1 MTHVTDSPNGA
12 PAQFLAFSHTSLMHG
27 WVPMTVQVLAGV
39 VLTLAVGWRSRR
51 WRTVWVPAAA
61 LAGAAVAYLT
71 HWYIVDRGLSDEPA
85 PAALWLWVMLT
96 GTAVAVLVLGWR
108 TARRWR
114 RGAAVLAVPLC
125 LLSAALV
132 LNLWV
137 GYFPTVQSAWSQLTS
152 GPLPD
157 QTDQATVTAMAASRI
172 RPPHGTVVPVAIPS
186 DGSHFKHRGELVYLP
201 PEWFA
206 TTPPPALPTVMMIG
220 GQFNTPADWTRA
232 GNAVKTIDDFAAAHH
247 GQAPVLVFVDSGGAF
262 NNDTECVNGVRG
274 NAADHLTKDV
284 VPFMISAFGVS
295 PHRSNWGVAGWSM
308 GGTCAVDLTVMHP
321 ELFSAF
327 VDVAGDFFPN
337 AGNKAQTIA
346 RLFGGNADAWAA
358 FDPTTVINRHGP
370 YRDVAGWFAISSD
383 GPPAPRRDIQLSDSG
398 AIRLAAREAA
408 ANPGNQTAAA
418 YSLCALG
425 RANGIDCAVVP
436 QPGRHDW
443 PFADRAFAAALPW
456 LAGAL
461 GTPES
466 REPRCPPRRPRP
478 SALRW
483 WSRPSGP
490 TPASDS
496 AGGVGCARAACG
508 LRAALPPVQRVVPM
522 GEHAADPGAALDAT
536 GQARG
541 MDCAVAGGESVHLRR
556 TGPSPRLGHTGDAGR
571 GTVDHPPARDAAMV
585 VSAATSAAAL
595 VAVIAAHRHR
605 LRPALVATAL
615 QMALT
620 LVYWQQMVRYL
631 EREMR

>member
-1 MTHVTDSPNGA
+1 MTHVTAPTDSA
-12 PAQFLAFSHTSLMHG
+12 AAQVLASSHTSLMHG
-27 WVPMTVQVLAGV
+27 WVPATIQVLAAI
-39 VLTLAVGWRSRR
+39 VLLLAVGWRSRR
-51 WRTVWVPAAA
+51 WRTVWLPAAA
-61 LAGAAVAYLT
+61 LAGGFAAYLT
-71 HWYIVDRGLSDEPA
+71 HWYIVDRGLSDDPA
-85 PAALWLWVMLT
+85 PAALWLWIALT
-96 GTAVAVLVLGWR
+96 GMAAAVLVLGWR

-206 TTPPPALPTVMMIG
+206 TTPPPALPAVMMIG

-232 GNAVKTIDDFAAAHH
+232 GNAVKTIDDFAAAHD
-247 GQAPVLVFVDSGGAF
+247 GKAPVLVFVDSGGAF

-284 VPFMISAFGVS
+284 VPFMISTFGVS
-295 PHRSNWGVAGWSM
+295 QHRSNWGVAGWSM

-337 AGNKAQTIA
+337 AGSKAQTIA

-358 FDPTTVINRHGP
+358 FDPTTVITRHGP

-383 GPPAPRRDIQLSDSG
+383 GPPPRRDLQLADSG
-398 AIRLAAREAA
+398 AIRLAGREAA

-418 YSLCALG
+418 YSLCAIG
-425 RANGIDCAVVP
+425 RSNGIDCAVVP
-436 QPGRHDW
+436 QPGKHDW
-443 PFADRAFAAALPW
+443 PFADRVFAASLPW
-456 LAGAL
+456 LAGEL
-461 GTPES
+461 GTPGI
-466 REPRCPPRRPRP
+466 PRTPLPAA
-478 SALRW
+478 SA
-483 WSRPSGP
+483 PG
-490 TPASDS
+490 
-496 AGGVGCARAACG
+496 AGA
-508 LRAALPPVQRVVPM
+508 PVVVPA
-522 GEHAADPGAALDAT
+522 EHSK
-536 GQARG
+536 R
-541 MDCAVAGGESVHLRR
+541 
-556 TGPSPRLGHTGDAGR
+556 
-571 GTVDHPPARDAAMV
+571 
-585 VSAATSAAAL
+585 
-595 VAVIAAHRHR
+595 
-605 LRPALVATAL
+605 
-615 QMALT
+615 
-620 LVYWQQMVRYL
+620 
-631 EREMR
+631 